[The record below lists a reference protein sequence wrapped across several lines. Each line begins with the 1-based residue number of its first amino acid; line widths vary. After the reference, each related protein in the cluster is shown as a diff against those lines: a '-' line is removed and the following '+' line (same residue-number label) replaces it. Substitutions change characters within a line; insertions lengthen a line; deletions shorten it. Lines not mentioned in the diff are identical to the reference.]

1 MSSLTVITFDGVDD
15 AGEVWEAM
23 SDLERRGLA
32 DVKDAALVIKDATG
46 KVSTRGRPSDAT
58 MTGAAVGG
66 VLGGL
71 LTFFFPP
78 AGIALG
84 AAGGALVGKTL
95 EENIDRKFVEEVK
108 ASLKLGSSAIFLLY
122 NGDETP
128 IVAALRPYQGHLYH
142 TNVTSDIEEALRR
155 ALE

>member
-1 MSSLTVITFDGVDD
+1 MSSLTVITFERLDD

-32 DVKDAALVIKDATG
+32 DVKDAALVTKDADG

-58 MTGAAVGG
+58 WKGAAVGT
-66 VLGGL
+66 VLGGF

-78 AGIALG
+78 AGMALG
-84 AAGGALVGKTL
+84 AAGGAIVGKSL
-95 EENIDRKFVEEVK
+95 QENIDSHFVEEVK
-108 ASLKLGSSAIFLLY
+108 ESLKPGTSAIFLLY
-122 NGDETP
+122 DGDTTA
-128 IVAALRPYQGHLYH
+128 ILAALRPYQGHLYH
-142 TNVTSDIEEALRR
+142 TNVPPDVEEGLRR